1 MLREAYMKKKITI
14 EQLTELV
21 TLQQEQIKRIL
32 EILEA
37 HTQLELDNLN
47 KVNEDIK
54 NLYI

>member
-1 MLREAYMKKKITI
+1 MKKKITI